1 MRKQPADTP
10 QPLADKRRLR
20 VFATCQGALLI
31 ILSPQYVGIS
41 PLQWEIYDEIQHG
54 DCGPFRRAHAAQLCA
69 GG

>member
-31 ILSPQYVGIS
+31 ILSPQ
-41 PLQWEIYDEIQHG
+41 LRG
-54 DCGPFRRAHAAQLCA
+54 DFSTAMGDLR
-69 GG
+69 